1 MSNEYRYPAIT
12 VDIAIFRLRG
22 SRTDPTLEILLIER
36 GREPFA
42 GCWALPGGFMDEDEE
57 IEATADRELLEE
69 TGMTAEVLMEVGVYS
84 RLGRD
89 PRGRTISVV
98 FLGWETPDCE
108 VRAGDDA
115 AKAQWFALDEL
126 PPLAFDHR
134 EIVEDTTARLHCALV
149 RYDPVVEI
157 VPERKRGAIV
167 KAIAFHRPRSVT

>member
-1 MSNEYRYPAIT
+1 MTNEYRYPAIT

-42 GCWALPGGFMDEDEE
+42 GCWALPGGFMGEDEE
-57 IEATADRELLEE
+57 IEAAADRELLEE
-69 TGMTAEVLMEVGVYS
+69 TGMQPDALMEVGVYS
-84 RLGRD
+84 RPNRD

-98 FLGWETPDCE
+98 FIGWEPPDCV

-134 EIVEDTTARLHCALV
+134 EIVEHTTDRLHCALV
-149 RYDPVVEI
+149 GYDAVSEI
-157 VPERKRGAIV
+157 VPERKRRTIF
-167 KAIAFHRPRSVT
+167 KAVTSHRPRSVT